1 MFTFTRIHTNSD
13 WLLPLLI
20 FAALVWMVVRIY
32 RRDSVELR
40 PFWRFLLPILRVGV
54 LIVLLWIYLQP
65 QWVTERERK
74 VNSCFLVFCD
84 TSLSMTLP
92 QTNAPDAPSRSETL
106 TKFWEETPLVQE
118 LGKRHDLIF
127 FALDSEAR
135 VVWTA
140 EKTPEGQ
147 VSEAEK
153 AENEAKPA
161 EGQSESESTESFPT
175 ALEKIRECRG
185 TQSRQADGIREWLQS
200 HADLPISGL
209 ILCSDGVQNA
219 GSGPEPLIEAAKERG
234 IPIFTLGFGSTVP
247 VVNLRL
253 AELEAPARVQPTDPF
268 VIRGTVEATGL
279 GDETG
284 EFAVKCEVWSVDPG
298 ADSQRNAAAGEG
310 KSGEKQMITSA
321 TIDLSHSSLTP
332 FEFNMEPLPVGK
344 HLFEVRIL
352 PEENEQNLADNQR
365 EVEVD
370 VMERKTRVLIFAGGP
385 MREYQFLATVLR
397 RDKTIETDVLL
408 QSALPPSGSVPA
420 SPEEEKAWRARIQ
433 QDADRILL
441 RFPATREELFAYDGI
456 VAVDADWKALTPAQA
471 DWVEEWAARHG
482 GGILFVAGPVYMSAV
497 GGWLDTP
504 DLVKIRTLCPVEFFD
519 RTSTLRQNTYS
530 ADEIWPLE
538 WTRSGRE
545 ASYLQLD
552 DQQSTSQKIW
562 TDFPGVYGYY
572 PTKKARA
579 GATVL
584 AEFSA
589 PQTRM
594 GGAAPILL
602 ATQFYGAGR
611 TFYIGTGEF
620 WRLRAQNPEYFTRFY
635 TQIVRYI
642 TQGRMIQQSQR
653 GRLMLEQDRYFP
665 GDPIELRAQLYDPAL
680 QPLDPANVPELTA
693 ELFLPNGKIQSVKLT
708 ADREMPGLYTGRFSV
723 LAEGRFRV
731 ELAIPDS
738 DETLIQRA
746 EIVLSDLERNRAER
760 DANFLQELARQ
771 TGGEAFDSVE
781 DAALQAFPAK
791 LPDRTRTL
799 IEFASAKPVIP
810 VEWLVAVLVFLLSLE
825 WLLRRLLKLA

>member
-1 MFTFTRIHTNSD
+1 MFTFSRIHTNSD

-20 FAALVWMVVRIY
+20 FAALVWVVVRIY

-40 PFWRFLLPILRVGV
+40 PFWRVLLPILRVGV
-54 LIVLLWIYLQP
+54 LLVLLWIYLQP

-92 QTNAPDAPSRSETL
+92 ETNSPDSPSRSETL

-118 LGKRHDLIF
+118 LAKRHDLIF
-127 FALDSEAR
+127 FGLDSEAR
-135 VVWTA
+135 VVWTCG
-140 EKTPEGQ
+140 KTRDGI
-147 VSEAEK
+147 VSGS
-153 AENEAKPA
+153 ENEKENTEKKTDQEA
-161 EGQSESESTESFPT
+161 QESFT
-175 ALEKIRECRG
+175 SALKKMRDCRG

-200 HADLPISGL
+200 HADIPISGL

-219 GSGPEPLIEAAKERG
+219 GSGPETLIEAAKERG

-247 VVNLRL
+247 VVNYRI
-253 AELEAPARVQPTDPF
+253 AELEAPTRVQPSDPF
-268 VIRGTVEATGL
+268 MIRGTVEATGL
-279 GDETG
+279 GDENRESTI
-284 EFAVKCEVWSVDPG
+284 KCEIWSVEQKKSVQSEG
-298 ADSQRNAAAGEG
+298 TASEG
-310 KSGEKQMITSA
+310 KPEDGKMLFST
-321 TIDLSHSSLTP
+321 TLPLSRSELTP
-332 FEFNMEPLPVGK
+332 FEFRMEPQPVGK
-344 HLFEVRIL
+344 HLYQVRIQG
-352 PEENEQNLADNQR
+352 EEEEQNLDDNQR

-370 VMERKTRVLIFAGGP
+370 VMERRTRLLIFAGGP
-385 MREYQFLATVLR
+385 MREYQFLATALR

-420 SPEEEKAWRARIQ
+420 NPEEEKAWKARIQ
-433 QDADRILL
+433 QDADRVLL
-441 RFPATREELFAYDGI
+441 RFPVTREELFAYDGI
-456 VAVDADWKALTPAQA
+456 ISVDANWKVLSPDQA
-471 DWVEEWAARHG
+471 SWVEEWTARHG
-482 GGILFVAGPVYMSAV
+482 GGILFIAGPVYMSAV
-497 GGWLDTP
+497 GSWLDAP
-504 DLVKIRTLCPVEFFD
+504 ELANIRTLCPVEFYD

-530 ADEIWPLE
+530 ADEIWPLD

-562 TDFPGVYGYY
+562 DAFPGVYGHF
-572 PTKKARA
+572 PTKKLRA
-579 GATVL
+579 GATSL
-584 AEFSA
+584 AAFSA

-594 GGAAPILL
+594 GGSAPILL

-665 GDPIELRAQLYDPAL
+665 GDPIELRAQLFDPAL
-680 QPLDPANVPELTA
+680 QPLDPAKVPELTA
-693 ELFLPNGKIQSVKLT
+693 ELFLPNGKIQQVRLT
-708 ADREMPGLYTGRFSV
+708 VDREMQGLYTGRFSV
-723 LAEGRFRV
+723 LTEGRFRV
-731 ELAIPDS
+731 ELTIPDS
-738 DETLIQRA
+738 EEVLVQRG
-746 EIVLSDLERNRAER
+746 EIVLSDLERDRTER
-760 DANFLQELARQ
+760 DARFLTELAQQ
-771 TGGEAFDSVE
+771 TGGEAFGSVE
-781 DAALQAFPAK
+781 DSGLQTFPAK

-799 IEFASAKPVIP
+799 IEFASAVPVIP
-810 VEWLVAVLVFLLSLE
+810 SEWLLGTLVFLLSLE

>member
-20 FAALVWMVVRIY
+20 FAALVWVVVRIY

-40 PFWRFLLPILRVGV
+40 PFWRVLLPILRVGV
-54 LIVLLWIYLQP
+54 LLVLLWIYLQP

-92 QTNAPDAPSRSETL
+92 QTNSPDAPSRSETL

-127 FALDSEAR
+127 FGLDSEAR

-140 EKTPEGQ
+140 EKMPEGQ
-147 VSEAEK
+147 VSEAQNAEK
-153 AENEAKPA
+153 EAKLA
-161 EGQSESESTESFPT
+161 EGQADSDSTESFAS
-175 ALEKIRECRG
+175 ALGKIRECRG

-247 VVNLRL
+247 VVNFRV

-279 GDETG
+279 QEESGSY
-284 EFAVKCEVWSVDPG
+284 AVKCEVWEVQESF
-298 ADSQRNAAAGEG
+298 DSQHNAVVGEG
-310 KSGEKQMITSA
+310 ESGEKRLISST
-321 TIDLSHSSLTP
+321 TLDLSHSGLTP
-332 FEFNMEPLPVGK
+332 FEFRMEPLPVGK
-344 HLFEVRIL
+344 HLFEVHIL

-370 VMERKTRVLIFAGGP
+370 VMERKTRLLIFAGGP

-408 QSALPPSGSVPA
+408 QSALPPSGSVPTN
-420 SPEEEKAWRARIQ
+420 PEEEKKWKARIQ
-433 QDADRILL
+433 QDADRVLL

-456 VAVDADWKALTPAQA
+456 VSVDANWKVLSPAQV
-471 DWVEEWAARHG
+471 DWVEEWTARHG
-482 GGILFVAGPVYMSAV
+482 GGILFIAGPVYMSAV
-497 GGWLDTP
+497 GGWLDMP
-504 DLVKIRTLCPVEFFD
+504 ELGKIRTLCPVEFYD

-562 TDFPGVYGYY
+562 SEFPGVYGYF

-589 PQTRM
+589 PQTRV
-594 GGAAPILL
+594 GGTAPILL
-602 ATQFYGAGR
+602 ASQFYGAGR

-620 WRLRAQNPEYFTRFY
+620 WRLRAQNPEYFIRFY

-653 GRLMLEQDRYFP
+653 GRLMLEQERYYP
-665 GDPIELRAQLYDPAL
+665 GDPIELRAQLFDPAL
-680 QPLDPANVPELTA
+680 QPLDPASVPELTA
-693 ELFLPNGKIQSVKLT
+693 ELFLPSGKIQPVRLT
-708 ADREMPGLYTGRFSV
+708 PDKSMQGLYTGRFSV
-723 LAEGRFRV
+723 LTEGRFRV

-738 DETLIQRA
+738 DEILVKMA
-746 EIVLSDLERNRAER
+746 EIVLSDLERSQPER
-760 DANFLQELARQ
+760 DAKFLQELARQ

-781 DAALQAFPAK
+781 DTSLQAFPAK

-799 IEFASAKPVIP
+799 IEFASAKPVIRP
-810 VEWLVAVLVFLLSLE
+810 EWLVAALVSLLSLE